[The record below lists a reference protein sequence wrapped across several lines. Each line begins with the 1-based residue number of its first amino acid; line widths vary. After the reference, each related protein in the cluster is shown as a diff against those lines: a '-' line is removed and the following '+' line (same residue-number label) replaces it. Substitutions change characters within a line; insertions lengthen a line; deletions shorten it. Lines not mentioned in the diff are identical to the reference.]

1 LIQWV
6 AYNPVVDLSFMH
18 AKGPHLGQDG
28 VADGAGAKQ
37 AATAGVATGLADE
50 GSIAQV
56 VLDALAKLVH
66 V

>member
-1 LIQWV
+1 
-6 AYNPVVDLSFMH
+6 MH